1 MNIEIFINRLKY
13 AFYTVERFEARAERR
28 VSYIEIGISIGTES
42 NLLSIIGFK
51 KMLSLGVIPI
61 SAIVIT
67 AYLLELLILYKINKK
82 NLTDEL
88 FKKYIPIFEEVSF
101 ISKTIWHISAI
112 ALLVISSVYFIV
124 SIMLFF
130 LS

>member
-1 MNIEIFINRLKY
+1 MNIERFINRLRY
-13 AFYTVERFEARAERR
+13 AFYIVERFEARAERR

-51 KMLSLGVIPI
+51 NMLSLGAVP
-61 SAIVIT
+61 IT
-67 AYLLELLILYKINKK
+67 AILITVLVSNIFILSMINKK
-82 NLTDEL
+82 ILTGEL
-88 FKKYIPIFEEVSF
+88 FEKYKPIFKRESF

>member
-1 MNIEIFINRLKY
+1 MNIERFINRLKY
-13 AFYTVERFEARAERR
+13 AFYTVESFEARAERR

-51 KMLSLGVIPI
+51 NMLSLGAVP
-61 SAIVIT
+61 IT
-67 AYLLELLILYKINKK
+67 AILITVLVSNIFILSMINGKIM
-82 NLTDEL
+82 TGEL
-88 FKKYIPIFEEVSF
+88 FEKYKPIFKKESF
-101 ISKTIWHISAI
+101 ISKTLWSIFAY
-112 ALLVISSVYFIV
+112 ALLAVSFAYFIV

>member
-1 MNIEIFINRLKY
+1 MNIERFINRLKY

-88 FKKYIPIFEEVSF
+88 FKKYIPIFEEESF
-101 ISKTIWHISAI
+101 ISKTIWHISAM
-112 ALLVISSVYFIV
+112 ALLVISFVYFIV

>member
-1 MNIEIFINRLKY
+1 MNIERFINRLKY
-13 AFYTVERFEARAERR
+13 AFYTVERFEGRADGK
-28 VSYIEIGISIGTES
+28 VITIEISISVAIES

-88 FKKYIPIFEEVSF
+88 FKKYIPIFEEESF
-101 ISKTIWHISAI
+101 ISKTIWHISAM
-112 ALLVISSVYFIV
+112 ALLVISFVYFIV

>member
-1 MNIEIFINRLKY
+1 MNIERFINRLRY
-13 AFYTVERFEARAERR
+13 AFYIVEKIDHRAYRR
-28 VSYIEIGISIGTES
+28 VLSTEIGFLTGIEC

-82 NLTDEL
+82 NLTGEL
-88 FKKYIPIFEEVSF
+88 FEKYKPIFKKESF
-101 ISKTIWHISAI
+101 ISKTLWSIFAY
-112 ALLVISSVYFIV
+112 ALLAVSFAYFIV

>member
-1 MNIEIFINRLKY
+1 MNIERFINRLKY
-13 AFYTVERFEARAERR
+13 AFYTVERFETRAERR

-88 FKKYIPIFEEVSF
+88 FKKYIPIFEEESF